1 MLVKVLDLIAL
12 ASARGL
18 DAPPIAVNIT
28 ANHFSHPDFTEFLLA
43 QLIRR
48 NLTPSVIA
56 LEITEG
62 IIMNYYRISRNNLAL
77 LRSAGIGISLD
88 DFGTGYSSLGYLSSL
103 AVDELKIDKIFID
116 DIGTTHGAAIVQV
129 IIEFFYMKP
138 LHRVETI
145 G

>member
-1 MLVKVLDLIAL
+1 
-12 ASARGL
+12 
-18 DAPPIAVNIT
+18 
-28 ANHFSHPDFTEFLLA
+28 
-43 QLIRR
+43 
-48 NLTPSVIA
+48 
-56 LEITEG
+56 
-62 IIMNYYRISRNNLAL
+62 MNYYRISRNNLAL